1 MTPEEWTRYRMGVL
15 MWALTILESQEKLK
29 EKERAID
36 YSKYSDEAIITV
48 RDILQK
54 QKETQDKI
62 DLSKIPDDVLDM
74 AIKIKEDTKNE
85 KDNFIHNS

>member
-1 MTPEEWTRYRMGVL
+1 MTPEELSKYPMEVL
-15 MWALTILESQEKLK
+15 KGALTILESQEKPK

-36 YSKYSDEAIITV
+36 YSKYSDDSLIAV

-74 AIKIKEDTKNE
+74 AIEIKEKEVEAKE
-85 KDNFIHNS
+85 K